1 MSEIGGLGA
10 WLIVVSAG
18 LVTFA
23 VRASFILL
31 PPDTDV
37 PRWLT
42 GSLKYVAAAV
52 LPALLTPDVLFRDA
66 AAGDV
71 LNVYR
76 IIAAIVAAAF
86 AIKTRS
92 TIGTMLT
99 GMAVLWI
106 LKWWGPF

>member
-1 MSEIGGLGA
+1 MSEIGGLGT
-10 WLIVVSAG
+10 WLIVVFGG

-23 VRASFILL
+23 VRASFILM

-37 PRWLT
+37 PGWLT

-52 LPALLTPDVLFRDA
+52 LPALLIPDVLFRDA

-76 IIAAIVAAAF
+76 IIAAVVAAAF

-99 GMAVLWI
+99 GMAILWL
-106 LKWWGPF
+106 LKWWAPF